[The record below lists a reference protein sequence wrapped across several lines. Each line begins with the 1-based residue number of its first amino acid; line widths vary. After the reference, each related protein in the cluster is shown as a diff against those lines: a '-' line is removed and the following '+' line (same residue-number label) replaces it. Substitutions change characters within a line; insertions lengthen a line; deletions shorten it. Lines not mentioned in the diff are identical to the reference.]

1 MNYESKVAVRG
12 LPTLEHWIYI
22 KLSAVKEGKE
32 LITNELFAEKYVATV
47 GLRTTEARITLKIA
61 PTKFI

>member
-1 MNYESKVAVRG
+1 MY
-12 LPTLEHWIYI
+12 
-22 KLSAVKEGKE
+22 LSKEGKE